1 MVHYRL
7 FHENGVIYIDLNSRA
22 KVYLPAEE
30 YEIKHFYKSYIPKFN
45 VKTLNI
51 KEIIAEKIS
60 AVVLRYAP
68 RDYYDIYNVIKK
80 DLPIDIKLV
89 KKKFEDNKEEYDIG
103 RIFRRG
109 NKIYAKWKSD
119 LLPLTS
125 TKPSFKKVMNTLID
139 FFHYKE

>member
-1 MVHYRL
+1 MHYRL

-30 YEIKHFYKSYIPKFN
+30 YEIKHFYKNYIPKFN

-68 RDYYDIYNVIKK
+68 RDYYNIYNVIKK

-89 KKKFEDNKEEYDIG
+89 KKNMILEEFSEEETRSMLNG
-103 RIFRRG
+103 SRI
-109 NKIYAKWKSD
+109 YC
-119 LLPLTS
+119 L
-125 TKPSFKKVMNTLID
+125 
-139 FFHYKE
+139 